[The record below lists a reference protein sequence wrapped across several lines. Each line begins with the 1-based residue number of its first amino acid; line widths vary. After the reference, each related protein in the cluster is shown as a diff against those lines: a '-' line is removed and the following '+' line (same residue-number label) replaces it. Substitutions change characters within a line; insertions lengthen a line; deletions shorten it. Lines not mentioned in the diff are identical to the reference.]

1 MLFNSY
7 EFLVFL
13 PIVVLVTAIMPRKI
27 RNIWLLIASY
37 YFYMCWNPNYALLMA
52 ASTLITYFCGML
64 VAYGAKKQS
73 LFIKRLALILCVC
86 SNIGILLYF
95 KYANFII
102 CNIDIVLKGLG
113 FEGVSSTLDILLPV
127 GISFYTFQALS
138 YTIDVYQE
146 TIAPEKNLV
155 NYALFVSFFPQLV
168 AGPIERSKTLL
179 TQLDN
184 FSCEKFILKWDNVR
198 DGLIMM
204 GWGFFQKLVIADRC
218 SIYVDAVYENWQIY
232 GSFNLIIATILF
244 GFQIYCDFGGYS
256 NIAIGTAKILG
267 VDLMQNFRQPYLAV
281 DIKDFWRRW
290 HISLT
295 TWFTDYI
302 YKPMGGSRKGTIRKY
317 VNIMVVFLVS
327 GIWHGAAWHYIIW
340 GVMHGVYQVVG
351 DIKKNA
357 TEKYISSRNGKPN
370 LSKKLRKVV
379 GTFILT
385 DFAWLFFRAN
395 NVSDAVGIIRKIF
408 MPGSGTLLVAVDSFG
423 RVNTLVLLLALVVLL
438 VVDILQEKG
447 VNVCYGLY
455 EQELWFRGI
464 VYGLILMSVII
475 FGVYGASYDA
485 GTFIY
490 FQF

>member
-1 MLFNSY
+1 M
-7 EFLVFL
+7 
-13 PIVVLVTAIMPRKI
+13 
-27 RNIWLLIASY
+27 
-37 YFYMCWNPNYALLMA
+37 
-52 ASTLITYFCGML
+52 
-64 VAYGAKKQS
+64 
-73 LFIKRLALILCVC
+73 
-86 SNIGILLYF
+86 
-95 KYANFII
+95 
-102 CNIDIVLKGLG
+102 
-113 FEGVSSTLDILLPV
+113 
-127 GISFYTFQALS
+127 
-138 YTIDVYQE
+138 
-146 TIAPEKNLV
+146 
-155 NYALFVSFFPQLV
+155 
-168 AGPIERSKTLL
+168 
-179 TQLDN
+179 
-184 FSCEKFILKWDNVR
+184 
-198 DGLIMM
+198 
-204 GWGFFQKLVIADRC
+204 
-218 SIYVDAVYENWQIY
+218 
-232 GSFNLIIATILF
+232 
-244 GFQIYCDFGGYS
+244 
-256 NIAIGTAKILG
+256 
-267 VDLMQNFRQPYLAV
+267 AV